1 MIYPSVNELLKNCEI
16 NRYEL
21 VTATSKCARIITDEY
36 VKQREYAEK
45 LTRGKDS
52 ADKKVNLSGMIKRE
66 YRDDKAVK
74 TAINGLYGG
83 EFKIIEPDGK
93 VVMLGGHKPDENR
106 AEEDAANEAEN
117 EHELN
122 EDLVM

>member
-1 MIYPSVNELLKNCEI
+1 MIYPSVTELLKNNEI

-45 LTRGKDS
+45 VALNKDS
-52 ADKKVNLSGMIKRE
+52 EKKSNIASMIRRE

-74 TAINGLYGG
+74 TAINGLYKG
-83 EFKIIEPDGK
+83 EFKILEPDGR
-93 VVMLGGHKPDENR
+93 VIMLGGHKPDETPEE
-106 AEEDAANEAEN
+106 AEEVNEAEN
-117 EHELN
+117 EQEQN
-122 EDLVM
+122 EDLLM

>member
-74 TAINGLYGG
+74 TAINGLYSG

>member
-1 MIYPSVNELLKNCEI
+1 MIYPSVTELLKNNEI

-45 LTRGKDS
+45 LALNKD
-52 ADKKVNLSGMIKRE
+52 ADKKSNFASMIRRE

-74 TAINGLYGG
+74 TAINGLYKG
-83 EFKIIEPDGK
+83 EFKIVEPDGR
-93 VVMLGGHKPDENR
+93 VIMLGGHKPDETR
-106 AEEDAANEAEN
+106 AEEDAINEKEN
-117 EHELN
+117 DQELN
-122 EDLVM
+122 EALMM

>member
-1 MIYPSVNELLKNCEI
+1 MIYPSVNELLKNNEI

-45 LTRGKDS
+45 IALNKDS
-52 ADKKVNLSGMIKRE
+52 DKKNNIASMIKRE

-74 TAINGLYGG
+74 TAINGLYSG
-83 EFKIIEPDGK
+83 EFKIIEPNGH
-93 VVMLGGHKPDENR
+93 VVMLGGHKPDKNR

-117 EHELN
+117 EQELN

>member
-1 MIYPSVNELLKNCEI
+1 MIYPSVNELLKNNEI

-45 LTRGKDS
+45 IALNKDS
-52 ADKKVNLSGMIKRE
+52 DKKNNIASMIKRE

-74 TAINGLYGG
+74 TAINGLYSG
-83 EFKIIEPDGK
+83 EFKIIEPNGH
-93 VVMLGGHKPDENR
+93 VVML
-106 AEEDAANEAEN
+106 ANEAEN
-117 EHELN
+117 EQELN

>member
-1 MIYPSVNELLKNCEI
+1 MIYPSVTELLKNNEI

-45 LTRGKDS
+45 VALNKDS
-52 ADKKVNLSGMIKRE
+52 DKKSSIASMIRRE

-74 TAINGLYGG
+74 TAINGLYKG
-83 EFKIIEPDGK
+83 EFKILEPDGR
-93 VVMLGGHKPDENR
+93 VIMLGGHKPDETPE
-106 AEEDAANEAEN
+106 EEDEVNEAEN
-117 EHELN
+117 EQELN
-122 EDLVM
+122 ENLVM

>member
-1 MIYPSVNELLKNCEI
+1 MIYPSVNELLKNNEI

-45 LTRGKDS
+45 IAHNKDS
-52 ADKKVNLSGMIKRE
+52 DKKNNIASMIKRE

-74 TAINGLYGG
+74 TAINGLYSG
-83 EFKIIEPDGK
+83 EFKIIEPNGH

-117 EHELN
+117 EQELN

>member
-1 MIYPSVNELLKNCEI
+1 MIYPSVTELLKNNEI

-45 LTRGKDS
+45 LALNKD
-52 ADKKVNLSGMIKRE
+52 ADKKSNFASMIRRE

-74 TAINGLYGG
+74 TAINGLYKG
-83 EFKIIEPDGK
+83 EFKIVEPDGR
-93 VVMLGGHKPDENR
+93 VIMLGGHKPDETR
-106 AEEDAANEAEN
+106 AEEDAVNEKEN
-117 EHELN
+117 NQELS
-122 EDLVM
+122 EALMM

>member
-1 MIYPSVNELLKNCEI
+1 MIYPSVTELLKNNEI

-45 LTRGKDS
+45 VALNKDS
-52 ADKKVNLSGMIKRE
+52 DKKSSIASMIRRE

-74 TAINGLYGG
+74 TAINGLYKG
-83 EFKIIEPDGK
+83 EFKILEPDGR
-93 VVMLGGHKPDENR
+93 VIMLGGHKPDETPE
-106 AEEDAANEAEN
+106 EEDEVNEAEN
-117 EHELN
+117 EQELN
-122 EDLVM
+122 ENIVM

>member
-1 MIYPSVNELLKNCEI
+1 MIYPSVTELLKNNEI

-45 LTRGKDS
+45 LALNKD
-52 ADKKVNLSGMIKRE
+52 ADKKNNFASMIRRE

-74 TAINGLYGG
+74 TAINGLYKG
-83 EFKIIEPDGK
+83 EFKIVEPDGR
-93 VVMLGGHKPDENR
+93 VVMLGGHKPDETR
-106 AEEDAANEAEN
+106 AEEDAVNEKEN
-117 EHELN
+117 NQELS
-122 EDLVM
+122 EALMM